1 MAAYTTF
8 KIFLLTAL
16 LALTMPFLATSARP
30 LNPNLIRLNLN
41 LAARLNLNEESSNC
55 WDSFCCEAIRAIE
68 HQCWPVL
75 LGTLGFTAE
84 EADVLKGYCDE
95 ADYIKSPPSNPP
107 SPPSSHDPTN
117 TQNTKYSS

>member
-16 LALTMPFLATSARP
+16 LDLTMPFLATSARP
-30 LNPNLIRLNLN
+30 LNPNLIWLNLN
-41 LAARLNLNEESSNC
+41 LAAS
-55 WDSFCCEAIRAIE
+55 CCEAIWAVE

-75 LGTLGFTAE
+75 LGMRGFTAE

-95 ADYIKSPPSNPP
+95 AD
-107 SPPSSHDPTN
+107 HV
-117 TQNTKYSS
+117 